1 MGFNPSLPATVAD
14 LKMLESKLDLL
25 ISRLDTQSQQLWIST
40 AETAT
45 LLGCT
50 DRHLRNLVA
59 EGTIGLDA
67 VRNVGT
73 PLRPKY
79 RYHRHKVLDQVLK
92 RS

>member
-1 MGFNPSLPATVAD
+1 MRINSSPATVSD
-14 LKMLESKLDLL
+14 VKLLESKIDLL
-25 ISRLDTQSQQLWIST
+25 IARLDDQKQPLWITT
-40 AETAT
+40 AQTAT
-45 LLGCT
+45 ILGCT
-50 DRHLRNLVA
+50 DRHIRQLVA

-73 PLRPKY
+73 PRRPKY

>member
-1 MGFNPSLPATVAD
+1 MRINSSPATVAD
-14 LKMLESKLDLL
+14 IKLLEGKVDLL
-25 ISRLDTQSQQLWIST
+25 IARLDDQSQQIWITT
-40 AETAT
+40 AQTAT

-50 DRHLRNLVA
+50 DRHIRQLVA

-73 PLRPKY
+73 SRRPKY
-79 RYHRHKVLDQVLK
+79 RFHRHKVLDQVLK

>member
-1 MGFNPSLPATVAD
+1 MRINSTPATVAD
-14 LKMLESKLDLL
+14 IKLLEGKVDWL
-25 ISRLDTQSQQLWIST
+25 IARLDDQSQQLWITT
-40 AETAT
+40 AETAS

-50 DRHLRNLVA
+50 DRHIRQLVA
-59 EGTIGLDA
+59 EGTISLDA

-73 PLRPKY
+73 PRRPKY

>member
-1 MGFNPSLPATVAD
+1 MRINSSPATVSD
-14 LKMLESKLDLL
+14 VKVLESKIDLL
-25 ISRLDTQSQQLWIST
+25 IARLDDQKQQLWITT
-40 AETAT
+40 AQTAT

-50 DRHLRNLVA
+50 DRHIRQLVA

-73 PLRPKY
+73 PRRPKY